1 MAFVVAYGFECFFVL
16 IFSCS
21 PISDFWN
28 QVEPKRIFKG
38 NPTNCIDE
46 GSSLVANTGISVL
59 LDLVAA
65 LVPTYLFWTLPLD
78 KKHKYALSAVF
89 ALAYLT
95 CIVGILRLVFI
106 YKVFYQNYDVTC
118 E

>member
-1 MAFVVAYGFECFFVL
+1 MAFVVAYGIECFFVL
-16 IFSCS
+16 MLSCH

-28 QVEPKRIFKG
+28 QVKPNRIFKG
-38 NPTNCIDE
+38 DPSNCIGE

-65 LVPTYLFWTLPLD
+65 LVPTYLFWTLPLT
-78 KKHKYALSAVF
+78 KKEKYALGVVF
-89 ALAYLT
+89 VFAYLT
-95 CIVGILRLVFI
+95 CVIGILRLYFI
-106 YKVFYQNYDVTC
+106 YKVFYQTYDVPC